1 MPTALNP
8 SLAFFTD
15 VRRILADARHTP
27 YIANIHQFRTL
38 TTIYDTLLPKVLC
51 WELSVVG

>member
-1 MPTALNP
+1 MPNELTP
-8 SLAFFTD
+8 SLDFFTD

-51 WELSVVG
+51 CELSVVG